1 MRVRKSIVIKLDD
14 NHRVYVYRTKVLYK
28 ERKNGRLVT
37 RFVGKCLS
45 DILDS
50 QVISSDIKKKLA
62 KILEKSSNFFN
73 RG

>member
-1 MRVRKSIVIKLDD
+1 VIKLDD

-50 QVISSDIKKKLA
+50 QVISNNIKEKLA
-62 KILEKSSNFFN
+62 KILEKSSSFFN